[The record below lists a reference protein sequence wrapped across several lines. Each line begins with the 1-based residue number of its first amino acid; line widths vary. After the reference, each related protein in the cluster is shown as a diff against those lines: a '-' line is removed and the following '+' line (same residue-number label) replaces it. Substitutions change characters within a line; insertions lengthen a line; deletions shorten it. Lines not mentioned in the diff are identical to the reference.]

1 MQAFRDRCGINK
13 IAKTDLAGD
22 VIVESFELDFSFHVG
37 HFFSA
42 APRCVFPK
50 PISNIQYSMLAVQNT
65 ELVC

>member
-37 HFFSA
+37 HFF
-42 APRCVFPK
+42 
-50 PISNIQYSMLAVQNT
+50 
-65 ELVC
+65 